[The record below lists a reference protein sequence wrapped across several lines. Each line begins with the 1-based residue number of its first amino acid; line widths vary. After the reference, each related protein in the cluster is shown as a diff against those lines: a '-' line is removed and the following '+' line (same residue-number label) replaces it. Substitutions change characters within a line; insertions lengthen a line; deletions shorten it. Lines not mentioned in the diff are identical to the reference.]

1 MQFTHKIPG
10 CAMLRPFKT
19 RDRLMKKMIVIGTAL
34 MLAACE
40 DIPQSDPPET
50 GAAPAPTND
59 NLPLVRGYRSEDDWC
74 QLTGESAFTGEF
86 LDHTADLVSCPTG
99 SGAEQSLLDM
109 YNAQLMA
116 ETGGYSVY
124 SIPRG

>member
-1 MQFTHKIPG
+1 
-10 CAMLRPFKT
+10 
-19 RDRLMKKMIVIGTAL
+19 MKKIIAIGAAL
-34 MLAACE
+34 MLTACDE
-40 DIPQSDPPET
+40 TPQSDPPQT

-74 QLTGESAFTGEF
+74 QLTGESAFTVEF

-99 SGAEQSLLDM
+99 SSAEQSLVEM
-109 YNAQLMA
+109 YNAQKMA

-124 SIPRG
+124 SIPRE

>member
-1 MQFTHKIPG
+1 
-10 CAMLRPFKT
+10 
-19 RDRLMKKMIVIGTAL
+19 MKKMLLLGTAL

-40 DIPQSDPPET
+40 DARESDPHET

-59 NLPLVRGYRSEDDWC
+59 NLPLTRGYRSEDDWC
-74 QLTGESAFTGEF
+74 QFTGESAFTVNF

-99 SGAEQSLLDM
+99 SSAEQSLVEM
-109 YNAQLMA
+109 YNAEKMA

-124 SIPRG
+124 SIPRS

>member
-1 MQFTHKIPG
+1 
-10 CAMLRPFKT
+10 
-19 RDRLMKKMIVIGTAL
+19 MKKMFVIGAAL

-40 DIPQSDPPET
+40 ETPPSTPPET

-74 QLTGESAFTGEF
+74 QLTGESAFTVEF

-99 SGAEQSLLDM
+99 SSAEQSLLEM
-109 YNAQLMA
+109 YNAQKMA